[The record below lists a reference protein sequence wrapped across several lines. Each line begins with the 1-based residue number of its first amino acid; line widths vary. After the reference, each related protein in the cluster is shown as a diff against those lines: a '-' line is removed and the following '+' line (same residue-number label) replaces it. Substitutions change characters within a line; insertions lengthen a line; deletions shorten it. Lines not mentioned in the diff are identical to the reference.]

1 MAATCTGNGNTIYWT
16 CANCGK
22 HFSDERCQNEIAEG
36 FWIIP
41 AHGHSLSEVQ
51 AQTATCTDAGMI
63 AHWHCSE
70 CGLDFSDAQGNNQ
83 IAGSVVIPAL
93 GHSTVSTSAL
103 APTCTEAG
111 NSAYWTCS
119 RCGKYYSD
127 AACTNEIEEG
137 SWIIPSTG
145 HLIVEVPATAA
156 TCTEPGNTRYWRC
169 SRCGECYSDAQGN
182 NVIDPASV
190 AIPATGHTESYNFNA
205 TQHWLECETCHAT
218 HDYGNHTWGEQEVCQ
233 DGHHLIRRCT
243 VCGAIRNEDVEAY
256 TQVGGG
262 QITVLVPNAES
273 SPCGTLKITMEGRAC
288 TVQFVPNINSNLNY
302 STSCRYISN
311 GRWSDYLVNNGQNT
325 YTFITDG
332 HSQYK
337 ISLQAYN
344 SGGTSVYEVYVN

>member
-1 MAATCTGNGNTIYWT
+1 M
-16 CANCGK
+16 
-22 HFSDERCQNEIAEG
+22 
-36 FWIIP
+36 
-41 AHGHSLSEVQ
+41 
-51 AQTATCTDAGMI
+51 
-63 AHWHCSE
+63 
-70 CGLDFSDAQGNNQ
+70 
-83 IAGSVVIPAL
+83 
-93 GHSTVSTSAL
+93 
-103 APTCTEAG
+103 
-111 NSAYWTCS
+111 
-119 RCGKYYSD
+119 
-127 AACTNEIEEG
+127 
-137 SWIIPSTG
+137 
-145 HLIVEVPATAA
+145 
-156 TCTEPGNTRYWRC
+156 
-169 SRCGECYSDAQGN
+169 
-182 NVIDPASV
+182 
-190 AIPATGHTESYNFNA
+190 
-205 TQHWLECETCHAT
+205 ECEICHAT

-311 GRWSDYLVNNGQNT
+311 GRWSDYLVNNGQDT

-332 HSQYK
+332 HSSYK